1 MGLQKIGKKIKK
13 QTAQA
18 VQKAQS
24 AANPSQTPKKTGA
37 TAVAKKTG
45 QAAGQKVQYY
55 SNKNKGGA
63 RRTGT
68 AVKNKVGAK
77 VKANKNTPTPYQR
90 QMMAKANVKTQKL
103 NTFIIPKDIA
113 KDKQR
118 YGLDRKGLLDQ
129 IGGAVF
135 AAQDPSNRFHGLK
148 ERHVTMSPFEQ
159 IQADGIA
166 GIGAWASDL
175 RPKPKEKSDKEKAM
189 EIVENSKRYF
199 RNKKIARQDLSEW
212 DRRNMNAAQ
221 QRQVQEAK
229 LRYKEAQKAGKKEDA
244 ARAHEE
250 AENLRGL
257 HGYSGGAAGDQY
269 ISPKMPSDVR
279 SRLNDQGE
287 LAWKQA
293 QMQRQ
298 RAVTEEEIAQADA
311 RIAEVL
317 NARGYQDPSAVRRT
331 NKLTEEERKD
341 LNLAQEQLKRAVTE
355 DEIAAADA
363 KIAEILRRQ
372 RYRMNAGDM
381 DANGRM
387 VRPGADPEQ
396 MRRGYDVLDA
406 IAYGTGG
413 ALASIPETF
422 YDWDTENLDKAY
434 SDMED
439 RLAEINNRIQTL
451 QNMPYSET
459 RQKEIDRWIAAQGL
473 LLERYLEAQ
482 DDLTK
487 REEKKPDITLGQRWL
502 QQAAEAQEIAEAGL
516 STPLRYFT
524 RGVITTG
531 QMVPGLIATAFS
543 GGAAAPGLAIMG
555 AQAAGQK
562 MGDLK
567 TRGIPAQ
574 ERLIRGFG
582 AGASA
587 TATEIIPFSRFLKL
601 AKGGYG
607 SAFIRNAVA
616 NVGIE
621 MTEEEADL
629 VAGFLMDKA
638 AKDPKASLTLQDV
651 LDTAIITGI
660 SSGSMNL
667 PAAIVG
673 STVNIRAGRPE
684 TSLQLQT
691 PDIQARTQEQ
701 AEAITQVQDIV
712 SDERTQEARSLLEDT
727 KAYNEMKQ
735 TGLYSQDE
743 LGMMRD
749 ALNERYARLA
759 GVEEV
764 PQTVTE
770 PAPRTLEEAA
780 KQRTMDVQPEMPP
793 VQWERSKFPPSSL
806 VGSLI
811 DAARENNARNRAVE
825 QLRADQA
832 AFRAQQAQREAQ
844 AAQTQA
850 QPVQTQTA
858 ERQAQPVGQA
868 RSMVQQSPQVQRDIL
883 ARNVSAFGENG
894 RKAIME
900 AYQGGDAGAY
910 RQAFAQVY
918 DQAVSGKTQE
928 QITRPSALT
937 EPQFYAAVQS
947 GMNDRAEARPAARVA
962 GRNKNAGVDWRDQYV
977 RQMDR
982 RTVKMV
988 DGVARALG
996 VRVIFAD
1003 EGSILTGTGA
1013 QANAEIVGN
1022 VVRIEKN
1029 NPNPVRKLIGHE
1041 LTHRMQDLSP
1051 ETYQTFRDY
1060 VMSIPGAQNALEQ
1073 TLALYES
1080 GTGGFT
1086 REAAMDELA
1095 ADFAG
1100 ELWDS
1105 SEKLQDFIRKNY
1117 TNRTLLER
1125 VRDAFRALAAKLTG
1139 REKVQADEAVRLL
1152 EDALGAASEAVKT
1165 MELGTSRTEKGNK
1178 RFSLKAPLEET
1189 ETLVALHNLNE
1200 DKMSKALD
1208 LGGFPMPSI
1217 AVTRKDIPHTNFGDI
1232 SLVMS
1237 RDTVD
1242 PQKNRK
1248 NTVYSADAWTP
1259 TFPQIEYEANSKVES
1274 RVYRKL
1280 TELLEGVDNHVSGS
1294 AWQYASNLG
1303 DMLNRYGGQQGLIDA
1318 MADNMGMKAA
1328 YVRSKGVEIP
1338 GPETRETISRKSESE
1353 IALYDTLIQG
1363 LGEEAVRNIRKPS
1376 SFYGTGSEWRK
1387 QWQAE
1392 NGDKLKSALKEYS
1405 RRNAPDLTEE
1415 EVNAGIDNMK
1425 LLTMHQLVRD
1435 ASDYL
1440 RDGPEKRSTTT
1451 DYSEMDRVVEKEA
1464 DPEGFRAWLEDLFD
1478 GAVKDSGVYNNKDR
1492 FTPAGNRRTF
1502 KQTHVPATLENIAKV
1517 MAGQNGG
1524 NTKSVTGFHGI
1535 KTLRAGTAKRF
1546 KSIKEM
1552 HDLEGRLQ
1560 HLTEEEAHQVS
1571 DALADRM
1578 TDIMNRIV
1586 GEDTGDFFERMTRLD
1601 SIGETLMEVAE
1612 SENYTNDNIIKTFGK
1627 YQYKVSDG
1635 LAQEIKELLFDTSQ
1649 MPVNIFE
1656 AKPERAVRFDEVL
1669 AAVVPSDMD
1678 TGLRS
1683 RMEEAGMRLIDYERD
1698 NEQSRMDAVNSVE
1711 GARFSISAQDG
1722 FSVSGTTAS
1731 YTEEDE
1737 LRRVW
1742 ANVGNGSYVAGGD
1755 AYTLGGI
1762 FNNLMVKVPAS
1773 SSDTLTVYE
1782 TPNTSGF
1789 VDGKYIVG
1797 DYTNAILENGNFVT
1811 YDKENKR
1818 ISVANAV
1825 RNEIAILG
1833 GEKEPGVFYRVT
1845 NNKKEI
1851 SLVKSGQMRNSFN
1864 HVNEEEELG
1873 VSVWDRIIYFNKKY
1887 AYKVT
1892 GEIVGVGS
1900 DGEPVLD
1907 PKTIKAVSPIKS
1919 IEDVKKQHLVAQEK
1933 GKQMFKEKY
1942 HWTDEQIE
1950 QALRGGYKRAY
1961 LEDVFD
1967 ANEIRHSLAG
1977 GMDNARLLRENQKLR
1992 DRVEYWKGQTKKSDR
2007 AKVEPKEVKTLA
2019 RRLATDFSSA
2029 MDRTEIAGELQA
2041 IYDGLGKDW
2050 TYDQA
2055 YEAAHALAM
2064 NMVEQASES
2073 DGFLYNEYEP
2083 MRVFFRETPLVI
2095 SPEIKRGITDYND
2108 WRKAQMGRLRLQ
2120 SGEQSNIDQVYQEVS
2135 QLWPEWFDEE
2145 REATSLD
2152 QLERIVEV
2160 MDGIYTQ
2167 EENNPFQDDL
2177 EGPAGYLAAE
2187 IMDSFWDLPN
2197 VKKTWADRAEA
2208 RLGREVTRRLDLQ
2221 EKYQEKLRQVREDR
2235 DRKLKEQS
2243 AAYLGRTKARSQRQK
2258 ERERRA
2264 QIMRHARDLSKKL
2277 LKPSDKQHI
2286 PQQLREA
2293 VAAVLDS
2300 VNLASKNFKE
2310 TNRTKAFQELR
2321 LAYQDILQQGE
2332 SLVIDPDLMDNISE
2346 VEAMRD
2352 TPIAEMDLSQLETI
2366 WRTIRAVEASITTA
2380 NKAFGQQ
2387 RFATIFEAADG
2398 LQQAM
2403 GNRKDRGDYRG
2414 AVGAF
2419 DKLLNSGMLTPESY
2433 FHRMGQT
2440 GQDIFRMLRNA
2451 QDRHIGIMQ
2460 EAQEYTEKIVGKT
2473 KVRKWEKE
2481 VHTFDFDGENVQL
2494 TTAQIMSLYELM
2506 KRQQAVDHIVVGG
2519 IKPEGV
2525 DRGVKKKAP
2534 SEPYR
2539 LTIDQIS
2546 EIVDSLT
2553 EEQMAMADAL
2563 QKYMG
2568 GRLAQLGNEA
2578 SMAVYGYEKFN
2589 EKNYFPIKV
2598 DKNQTITD
2606 QTKEAQAATIA
2617 GRGFTKSTTPKA
2629 NNALIVRNIFD
2640 VYADHVT
2647 DMATYSSWLEAMENL
2662 QRIYNFTFRDA
2673 EGNRTGTVKANL
2685 ERAFGKNGLS
2695 YWEKLTEDLNNG
2707 VHGTND
2713 NPFNSLIG
2721 NYKASAIGANIRV
2734 FIQQPTAILRA
2745 LDDIN
2750 PADFLAGLGRARPT
2764 TWSKVKKYAPIAV
2777 WKDWGYFD
2785 ADTGRQMK
2793 SILFGDDS
2801 ALAKVNNG
2809 LMAPAGAMDSLG
2821 WSHIWNALEA
2831 ETRRTRKDLKP
2842 RTDEFYQAVA
2852 ARFNAVIDH
2861 SQVVDGILQRSQV
2874 MRSPDALTKMA
2885 TSFMAEPTKVYNMFT
2900 TAVYDL
2906 HHSQDPKARTQAM
2919 KVMGRT
2925 TFALIASFFANA
2937 AAQSLV
2943 DALRDDD
2950 KDEDYWEKFFQAF
2963 YGLEGDEETT
2973 GAKIKNGILEG
2984 NLGAAFNP
2992 ATYIPWMK
3000 DVVSL
3005 AQGFKVSRMDMDS
3018 ISKFVQ
3024 EIGSTWKA
3032 FHGDGKITLQNA
3044 LTRLTAE
3051 GARLLGIPASN
3062 IKRDVLAIYSTAMNS
3077 QNNYLGQFALQK
3089 WLYRLD
3095 NSNNWTDFVKIAYA
3109 AQQAG
3114 DTTAYEKIRAEL
3126 VDAMGQEKYDEKM
3139 KNLSKKAMEAG
3150 GEQEEAFAGIYG
3162 TYETQ
3167 MAGNPL
3173 YNEMPA
3179 EQRAKVEASLKQY
3192 AGDQVMQDASNGEIT
3207 SADTEMAAIKEA
3219 EDAGI
3224 DPVTYKCFRVYYNGL
3239 ASDKDANGEDIPGQ
3253 TKQDKTIRAIE
3264 ELELGKEK
3272 SSYLYHTCYSSD
3284 KNNPWA

>member
-24 AANPSQTPKKTGA
+24 TAKTNQTPKRTGA

-77 VKANKNTPTPYQR
+77 VKANKNTPSPYQR
-90 QMMAKANVKTQKL
+90 QKTAQANVKMRQLNIPTMTKDYFKNPQK
-103 NTFIIPKDIA
+103 NP
-113 KDKQR
+113 
-118 YGLDRKGLLDQ
+118 LDRKDLLSQ
-129 IGGAVF
+129 IGGALQ
-135 AAQDPSNRFHGLK
+135 AAQNPADRFHGLK
-148 ERHVTMSPFEQ
+148 ERSVTRSPMEQ
-159 IQADGIA
+159 LRADAMA
-166 GIGAWASDL
+166 GRGAWASDL
-175 RPKPKEKSDKEKAM
+175 RVETKKSDKEKAK

-244 ARAHEE
+244 ARAHRE

-257 HGYSGGAAGDQY
+257 HGYSGGAAGDQFIRPELSQGEY
-269 ISPKMPSDVR
+269 NA
-279 SRLNDQGE
+279 LNSQGE
-287 LAWKQA
+287 LAMRQA
-293 QMQRQ
+293 RMARQ
-298 RAVTEEEIAQADA
+298 
-311 RIAEVL
+311 
-317 NARGYQDPSAVRRT
+317 
-331 NKLTEEERKD
+331 
-341 LNLAQEQLKRAVTE
+341 RAVTE
-355 DEIAAADA
+355 DEIARADQRIEA
-363 KIAEILRRQ
+363 ILRAPGYREGPATDADTSRGWSFGPEGRRMWAGTRDQNRQ
-372 RYRMNAGDM
+372 DAAPDIAALKSLGYGWAGQAASFAETTV
-381 DANGRM
+381 DANQDMRSRNNMEQWFRDADDYISAKNDLEYYDNFVKQFGRKPDDM
-387 VRPGADPEQ
+387 PNRNVLVMRLNNAIQARAQIRRMQTDP
-396 MRRGYDVLDA
+396 RSIYYDPA
-406 IAYGTGG
+406 IAAVQGTVDTD
-413 ALASIPETF
+413 AYKIPGR
-422 YDWDTENLDKAY
+422 D
-434 SDMED
+434 
-439 RLAEINNRIQTL
+439 
-451 QNMPYSET
+451 
-459 RQKEIDRWIAAQGL
+459 
-473 LLERYLEAQ
+473 
-482 DDLTK
+482 
-487 REEKKPDITLGQRWL
+487 
-502 QQAAEAQEIAEAGL
+502 
-516 STPLRYFT
+516 
-524 RGVITTG
+524 
-531 QMVPGLIATAFS
+531 
-543 GGAAAPGLAIMG
+543 
-555 AQAAGQK
+555 
-562 MGDLK
+562 DLK
-567 TRGIPAQ
+567 TPMETLYQAGERPDWDNPEPTTGDRLLQRRDELQAEALAGKNGLEQKLTELALSLGDSAPKMALSVIPGVGPGLTAASFGVGAAGEKSYELKQRGVPAEERYWRGLLSGGIEAGTNVFPVGHFAETVLGKTGNTALKNMGVQSLEEALQ
-574 ERLIRGFG
+574 EGASYALNVGADKLARDPEARFSLAELAENMLMGAASGAAFG
-582 AGASA
+582 AVGSFIGEGRNRAA
-587 TATEIIPFSRFLKL
+587 MPQVDAIQAKTTE
-601 AKGGYG
+601 
-607 SAFIRNAVA
+607 
-616 NVGIE
+616 
-621 MTEEEADL
+621 
-629 VAGFLMDKA
+629 
-638 AKDPKASLTLQDV
+638 Q
-651 LDTAIITGI
+651 
-660 SSGSMNL
+660 
-667 PAAIVG
+667 AAIV
-673 STVNIRAGRPE
+673 
-684 TSLQLQT
+684 
-691 PDIQARTQEQ
+691 
-701 AEAITQVQDIV
+701 TQVQDIV

-780 KQRTMDVQPEMPP
+780 QQRTMDVQPELPP

-811 DAARENNARNRAVE
+811 DAARENNARNKAAE

-832 AFRAQQAQREAQ
+832 AFRAQQAQRETTPAQ
-844 AAQTQA
+844 PQA

-868 RSMVQQSPQVQRDIL
+868 RSMAQQNPQIQRDIL

-900 AYQGGDAGAY
+900 AYQGGDAGTY

-928 QITRPSALT
+928 QIARPSALT

-947 GMNDRAEARPAARVA
+947 GMNDRAAARPVGRVA

-977 RQMDR
+977 RQMDKK
-982 RTVKMV
+982 TAKMV

-1080 GTGGFT
+1080 GAGGFT

-1152 EDALGAASEAVKT
+1152 EDALGAASEAVETMGTADNAAAITGSDRATTAAEAVRNVGVEIDEKT
-1165 MELGTSRTEKGNK
+1165 ESASPM
-1178 RFSLKAPLEET
+1178 RFSLKSW
-1189 ETLVALHNLNE
+1189 NE
-1200 DKMSKALD
+1200 SDYVEDRDAAAKALAKQLKVSQKKAKEFID
-1208 LGGFPMPSI
+1208 SVNSVARMIANDRMRLDYISSPGRSAFVSNAEYGGSIDFSTICKKRRLYTGTIEAIQRAMPNKALTAEEMLKIRQMMKDKGYEVACGLCYVEGSRVKI
-1217 AVTRKDIPHTNFGDI
+1217 GRYTQQFLDELKQSGAEYVPTLAEMNTTEGQEAIRAEHPEVYAQYEKFMNKLAQRKPKLFQMATEYKGEILDKFQGKEDTVKEKNDNGGLRLQSFSDFEIIHLIDSMQVI
-1232 SLVMS
+1232 LDMS
-1237 RDTVD
+1237 RVGLAGQAYTKVPDFAWALGDTGL
-1242 PQKNRK
+1242 KINLSLIAK
-1248 NTVYSADAWTP
+1248 
-1259 TFPQIEYEANSKVES
+1259 
-1274 RVYRKL
+1274 
-1280 TELLEGVDNHVSGS
+1280 GVDENG
-1294 AWQYASNLG
+1294 NLILDEVEG
-1303 DMLNRYGGQQGLIDA
+1303 MPEADA
-1318 MADNMGMKAA
+1318 MALRERYSDNVGTIIVTFDDAQLKAA
-1328 YVRSKGVEIP
+1328 MADDRIDFIIPFHRSQWNKRQYPMMGLPASTKDYTSKQNESYIKPVYGKKRDGSPKRLRAENFMPNTYWDFRKSGKQNAEKYLKMCAEANKKPKFFNLLVNNGDGSYSLQPDGSTDGYWKLLIDFKMYNNEGKGVP
-1338 GPETRETISRKSESE
+1338 QK
-1353 IALYDTLIQG
+1353 
-1363 LGEEAVRNIRKPS
+1363 
-1376 SFYGTGSEWRK
+1376 
-1387 QWQAE
+1387 
-1392 NGDKLKSALKEYS
+1392 
-1405 RRNAPDLTEE
+1405 
-1415 EVNAGIDNMK
+1415 
-1425 LLTMHQLVRD
+1425 
-1435 ASDYL
+1435 
-1440 RDGPEKRSTTT
+1440 
-1451 DYSEMDRVVEKEA
+1451 
-1464 DPEGFRAWLEDLFD
+1464 
-1478 GAVKDSGVYNNKDR
+1478 AVK
-1492 FTPAGNRRTF
+1492 P
-1502 KQTHVPATLENIAKV
+1502 
-1517 MAGQNGG
+1517 
-1524 NTKSVTGFHGI
+1524 
-1535 KTLRAGTAKRF
+1535 
-1546 KSIKEM
+1546 
-1552 HDLEGRLQ
+1552 
-1560 HLTEEEAHQVS
+1560 
-1571 DALADRM
+1571 
-1578 TDIMNRIV
+1578 
-1586 GEDTGDFFERMTRLD
+1586 DF
-1601 SIGETLMEVAE
+1601 
-1612 SENYTNDNIIKTFGK
+1612 N
-1627 YQYKVSDG
+1627 
-1635 LAQEIKELLFDTSQ
+1635 
-1649 MPVNIFE
+1649 
-1656 AKPERAVRFDEVL
+1656 
-1669 AAVVPSDMD
+1669 
-1678 TGLRS
+1678 
-1683 RMEEAGMRLIDYERD
+1683 MEEAERMLSEYTGGHESFPVAQD
-1698 NEQSRMDAVNSVE
+1698 VVDEFVGGR
-1711 GARFSISAQDG
+1711 RFSISARDG
-1722 FSVSGTTAS
+1722 S
-1731 YTEEDE
+1731 E
-1737 LRRVW
+1737 
-1742 ANVGNGSYVAGGD
+1742 
-1755 AYTLGGI
+1755 
-1762 FNNLMVKVPAS
+1762 
-1773 SSDTLTVYE
+1773 
-1782 TPNTSGF
+1782 
-1789 VDGKYIVG
+1789 
-1797 DYTNAILENGNFVT
+1797 
-1811 YDKENKR
+1811 
-1818 ISVANAV
+1818 
-1825 RNEIAILG
+1825 
-1833 GEKEPGVFYRVT
+1833 
-1845 NNKKEI
+1845 
-1851 SLVKSGQMRNSFN
+1851 
-1864 HVNEEEELG
+1864 
-1873 VSVWDRIIYFNKKY
+1873 
-1887 AYKVT
+1887 
-1892 GEIVGVGS
+1892 GS
-1900 DGEPVLD
+1900 D
-1907 PKTIKAVSPIKS
+1907 
-1919 IEDVKKQHLVAQEK
+1919 
-1933 GKQMFKEKY
+1933 
-1942 HWTDEQIE
+1942 
-1950 QALRGGYKRAY
+1950 LR
-1961 LEDVFD
+1961 F
-1967 ANEIRHSLAG
+1967 SLKDTG

-2007 AKVEPKEVKTLA
+2007 TRVDPKEVKKLA

-2029 MDRTEIAGELQA
+2029 MDRTEIAGELQT
-2041 IYDGLGKDW
+2041 IYDGLGRDW

-2145 REATSLD
+2145 REVTSLD
-2152 QLERIVEV
+2152 QLERIVDA

-2167 EENNPFQDDL
+2167 EETNPFLDDL

-2221 EKYQEKLRQVREDR
+2221 EKYQEKLQQVREDR
-2235 DRKLKEQS
+2235 DKKLKQKS
-2243 AAYLGRTKARSQRQK
+2243 AEYLGRKRASSQRQK

-2310 TNRTKAFQELR
+2310 TNRTRAFQELR

-2380 NKAFGQQ
+2380 NKAFGRQ
-2387 RFATIFEAADG
+2387 RFSTIFEAADG
-2398 LQQAM
+2398 LRQAM
-2403 GNRKDRGDYRG
+2403 QGRKDRGDYRG
-2414 AVGAF
+2414 AIGAF

-2433 FHRMGQT
+2433 FHRMGEM
-2440 GQDIFRMLRNA
+2440 GENIFRMLRNA
-2451 QDRHIGIMQ
+2451 QDKHIGIMQ
-2460 EAQEYTEKIVGKT
+2460 EAQDHTEKIVGKT

-2481 VHTFDFDGENVQL
+2481 THTFDFNGQKVQL

-2506 KRQQAVDHIVVGG
+2506 KRQQAIDHITVGG
-2519 IKPEGV
+2519 IKPEGIEK
-2525 DRGVKKKAP
+2525 GVRSKAP

-2539 LTIDQIS
+2539 LTLDQIS

-2553 EEQMAMADAL
+2553 DEQMEMADAL

-2568 GRLAQLGNEA
+2568 GRLSELGNAA
-2578 SMAVYGYEKFN
+2578 SMAVYGYEKFT
-2589 EKNYFPIKV
+2589 EKHYFPIKV

-2673 EGNRTGTVKANL
+2673 DNNRTGTTKGYL
-2685 ERAFGKNGLS
+2685 ERTFGRNGLS

-2713 NPFNSLIG
+2713 NPFNALIG

-2750 PADFLAGLGRARPT
+2750 PADFLAGFGKARPT
-2764 TWSKVKKYAPIAV
+2764 TWAKVKKYAPIAV

-2801 ALAKVNNG
+2801 ALAKVNNA
-2809 LMAPAGAMDSLG
+2809 LMSPAGMMDSLG

-2906 HHSQDPKARTQAM
+2906 KHSQGPKARTQAM

-3077 QNNYLGQFALQK
+3077 QNNYLGQFELQK
-3089 WLYRLD
+3089 WLYRMD
-3095 NSNNWTDFVKIAYA
+3095 NTNNQTEFVKIAYA

-3114 DTTAYEKIRAEL
+3114 DMNAYEKIKAEL

-3139 KNLSKKAMEAG
+3139 KNLAKKAMETG

-3192 AGDQVMQDASNGEIT
+3192 AGDQVMKDASNGEIT

-3253 TKQDKTIRAIE
+3253 TKQDKTIQAIE

>member
-24 AANPSQTPKKTGA
+24 TAKTNQTPKRTGA
-37 TAVAKKTG
+37 AAAARKAG

-90 QMMAKANVKTQKL
+90 QKTAQANVKMRQLNIPTMTKDYFKNQQK
-103 NTFIIPKDIA
+103 NP
-113 KDKQR
+113 
-118 YGLDRKGLLDQ
+118 LDRRDLLSQ
-129 IGGAVF
+129 IGGALQ
-135 AAQDPSNRFHGLK
+135 AAQNPADRFHGLK
-148 ERHVTMSPFEQ
+148 ERSVTRSPMEQ
-159 IQADGIA
+159 LRADAMA
-166 GIGAWASDL
+166 GRGAWASDL
-175 RPKPKEKSDKEKAM
+175 RVETKKSDKEKAK
-189 EIVENSKRYF
+189 EIVENSKKAM
-199 RNKKIARQDLSEW
+199 RNRKVARQDLSEW

-244 ARAHEE
+244 ARAHRE

-257 HGYSGGAAGDQY
+257 HGYSGGAAGDQFIRPELSQGEY
-269 ISPKMPSDVR
+269 NA
-279 SRLNDQGE
+279 LNSQGE
-287 LAWKQA
+287 LALRQA
-293 QMQRQ
+293 RMARQ
-298 RAVTEEEIAQADA
+298 
-311 RIAEVL
+311 
-317 NARGYQDPSAVRRT
+317 
-331 NKLTEEERKD
+331 
-341 LNLAQEQLKRAVTE
+341 RAVTE
-355 DEIAAADA
+355 DEIARADQRIEA
-363 KIAEILRRQ
+363 ILRAPGYREGPVTDADTSRGWSFGPEGRRMWAGTREQNRQ
-372 RYRMNAGDM
+372 DAAPDIAALKSLGYGWAGQAASFAETTV
-381 DANGRM
+381 DANQDMRSRNNMEQWFRDADDYISAKNDLEYYDNFVKQFGRKPDDM
-387 VRPGADPEQ
+387 PNRNVLVMRLNNAIQARAQIRRMQTDPKSIYYDPAIAAIQGTVDTDAYKIPGRDNLKTPMETLYQAGERPDWDNPEPTTGDRLLQRRDELQAEALAGKNGLEQKLTELALSLGDSAPKMALSVIPGVGPGLTAASFGVGAAGEKSYELKQRGVPAEERYWRGLLSGGIEAGTNVFPVGHFAETVLGKTGNTALKNMGVQSLEEALQEGASYALNVGADKLARDPEAKFSLAELAENMLMGAASGAAFGAVGSFIGEGRNRAAMPQ
-396 MRRGYDVLDA
+396 VDA
-406 IAYGTGG
+406 IQAKT
-413 ALASIPETF
+413 
-422 YDWDTENLDKAY
+422 TE
-434 SDMED
+434 
-439 RLAEINNRIQTL
+439 Q
-451 QNMPYSET
+451 
-459 RQKEIDRWIAAQGL
+459 
-473 LLERYLEAQ
+473 
-482 DDLTK
+482 
-487 REEKKPDITLGQRWL
+487 
-502 QQAAEAQEIAEAGL
+502 
-516 STPLRYFT
+516 
-524 RGVITTG
+524 
-531 QMVPGLIATAFS
+531 
-543 GGAAAPGLAIMG
+543 
-555 AQAAGQK
+555 
-562 MGDLK
+562 
-567 TRGIPAQ
+567 
-574 ERLIRGFG
+574 
-582 AGASA
+582 
-587 TATEIIPFSRFLKL
+587 
-601 AKGGYG
+601 
-607 SAFIRNAVA
+607 
-616 NVGIE
+616 
-621 MTEEEADL
+621 
-629 VAGFLMDKA
+629 
-638 AKDPKASLTLQDV
+638 
-651 LDTAIITGI
+651 
-660 SSGSMNL
+660 
-667 PAAIVG
+667 AAIV
-673 STVNIRAGRPE
+673 
-684 TSLQLQT
+684 
-691 PDIQARTQEQ
+691 
-701 AEAITQVQDIV
+701 TQVQDIV

-780 KQRTMDVQPEMPP
+780 QQRTMDVQPELPP
-793 VQWERSKFPPSSL
+793 VQWERSHFPPSSL

-811 DAARENNARNRAVE
+811 DAARENNARNKAAE

-832 AFRAQQAQREAQ
+832 AFRAQQAQQEAQ

-850 QPVQTQTA
+850 QPAQTQTA

-868 RSMVQQSPQVQRDIL
+868 RSMAQQSPQIQRDIL

-900 AYQGGDAGAY
+900 AYQGGDAGTY

-918 DQAVSGKTQE
+918 DQALSGKTQE
-928 QITRPSALT
+928 QIARPRALT

-947 GMNDRAEARPAARVA
+947 GMNDRAAARPAGRVA

-982 RTVKMV
+982 RTAKMV

-996 VRVIFAD
+996 VRVIFAY

-1022 VVRIEKN
+1022 VVRIEQN

-1152 EDALGAASEAVKT
+1152 EDALGAASKAVETMGTADNAAAITGSDRVTTAAEAVRNVGV
-1165 MELGTSRTEKGNK
+1165 EIDEETESANPM
-1178 RFSLKAPLEET
+1178 RFSLKSW
-1189 ETLVALHNLNE
+1189 NE
-1200 DKMSKALD
+1200 SDYVEDRDAAAKALAKQLKVSQKKAKEFID
-1208 LGGFPMPSI
+1208 SVNSVARMIANDRMRLDYISSPGRSAFVSNAEYGGSIDFSTICKKRRLYTGTIEAIQRAMPNKALTAEEMLKIRQMMKDKGYEVACGLCYVEGSRVKI
-1217 AVTRKDIPHTNFGDI
+1217 GRYTQQFLDELKQSGAEYVPTLAEMNTTEGQEAIRAEHPEVYTQYEKFMNKLAQRKPKLFQMATEYKGEILDKFQGKEDTVKEKNDNGGLRLQSFSDFEIIHLIDSMQVI
-1232 SLVMS
+1232 LDMS
-1237 RDTVD
+1237 RVGLAGQAYTKVPDFAWALGDTGL
-1242 PQKNRK
+1242 KINLSLIAK
-1248 NTVYSADAWTP
+1248 
-1259 TFPQIEYEANSKVES
+1259 
-1274 RVYRKL
+1274 
-1280 TELLEGVDNHVSGS
+1280 GVDENG
-1294 AWQYASNLG
+1294 NLILDEVEG
-1303 DMLNRYGGQQGLIDA
+1303 MPEKDA
-1318 MADNMGMKAA
+1318 MALRDRYSDNVGTIIVTFDDAQLKAA
-1328 YVRSKGVEIP
+1328 MADDRIDFIIPFHRSQWNKRQYPMMGLPASTKDYTSKQNESYIKPVYGKKKDGSPKRLRAENFMPNTYWDFRKSGKQNAENYLKMCAEANKRPKFFNLLVNNGDGSYSLQPDGSTDGYWKLLIDFKMYNNEGKGVP
-1338 GPETRETISRKSESE
+1338 QK
-1353 IALYDTLIQG
+1353 
-1363 LGEEAVRNIRKPS
+1363 
-1376 SFYGTGSEWRK
+1376 
-1387 QWQAE
+1387 
-1392 NGDKLKSALKEYS
+1392 
-1405 RRNAPDLTEE
+1405 
-1415 EVNAGIDNMK
+1415 
-1425 LLTMHQLVRD
+1425 
-1435 ASDYL
+1435 
-1440 RDGPEKRSTTT
+1440 
-1451 DYSEMDRVVEKEA
+1451 
-1464 DPEGFRAWLEDLFD
+1464 
-1478 GAVKDSGVYNNKDR
+1478 AVK
-1492 FTPAGNRRTF
+1492 P
-1502 KQTHVPATLENIAKV
+1502 
-1517 MAGQNGG
+1517 
-1524 NTKSVTGFHGI
+1524 
-1535 KTLRAGTAKRF
+1535 
-1546 KSIKEM
+1546 
-1552 HDLEGRLQ
+1552 
-1560 HLTEEEAHQVS
+1560 
-1571 DALADRM
+1571 
-1578 TDIMNRIV
+1578 
-1586 GEDTGDFFERMTRLD
+1586 DF
-1601 SIGETLMEVAE
+1601 
-1612 SENYTNDNIIKTFGK
+1612 N
-1627 YQYKVSDG
+1627 
-1635 LAQEIKELLFDTSQ
+1635 
-1649 MPVNIFE
+1649 
-1656 AKPERAVRFDEVL
+1656 
-1669 AAVVPSDMD
+1669 
-1678 TGLRS
+1678 
-1683 RMEEAGMRLIDYERD
+1683 MEEAERMLSEYTGGHESFPVAQD
-1698 NEQSRMDAVNSVE
+1698 VVDEFVDGR
-1711 GARFSISAQDG
+1711 RFSISAQDG
-1722 FSVSGTTAS
+1722 FSRFSLKGT
-1731 YTEEDE
+1731 
-1737 LRRVW
+1737 
-1742 ANVGNGSYVAGGD
+1742 
-1755 AYTLGGI
+1755 
-1762 FNNLMVKVPAS
+1762 
-1773 SSDTLTVYE
+1773 
-1782 TPNTSGF
+1782 
-1789 VDGKYIVG
+1789 
-1797 DYTNAILENGNFVT
+1797 
-1811 YDKENKR
+1811 
-1818 ISVANAV
+1818 
-1825 RNEIAILG
+1825 
-1833 GEKEPGVFYRVT
+1833 
-1845 NNKKEI
+1845 
-1851 SLVKSGQMRNSFN
+1851 
-1864 HVNEEEELG
+1864 
-1873 VSVWDRIIYFNKKY
+1873 
-1887 AYKVT
+1887 
-1892 GEIVGVGS
+1892 
-1900 DGEPVLD
+1900 
-1907 PKTIKAVSPIKS
+1907 
-1919 IEDVKKQHLVAQEK
+1919 
-1933 GKQMFKEKY
+1933 
-1942 HWTDEQIE
+1942 
-1950 QALRGGYKRAY
+1950 
-1961 LEDVFD
+1961 
-1967 ANEIRHSLAG
+1967 G
-1977 GMDNARLLRENQKLR
+1977 GMDSARLLRENQKLR
-1992 DRVEYWKGQTKKSDR
+1992 DRVEYWKGQTKKSER
-2007 AKVEPKEVKTLA
+2007 AKVEPKEVKKLA

-2029 MDRTEIAGELQA
+2029 MDRAEIADQLQT
-2041 IYDGLGKDW
+2041 IYDGLGRDW

-2055 YEAAHALAM
+2055 YEAAHTLAM

-2083 MRVFFRETPLVI
+2083 LRVFFRETPLVI

-2120 SGEQSNIDQVYQEVS
+2120 SGELSNIDQVYQEIS

-2145 REATSLD
+2145 REVTSLD

-2167 EENNPFQDDL
+2167 EETNPFQDDL
-2177 EGPAGYLAAE
+2177 EGPAGYLTAE
-2187 IMDSFWDLPN
+2187 IMDNFWDLPN

-2243 AAYLGRTKARSQRQK
+2243 VAYLGKTKARSQRQK

-2352 TPIAEMDLSQLETI
+2352 TPIAEMSLSQLETI

-2380 NKAFGQQ
+2380 NKAFGRQ

-2398 LQQAM
+2398 LRQ
-2403 GNRKDRGDYRG
+2403 GLGSRKDRGEYRG
-2414 AVGAF
+2414 PVGAF

-2451 QDRHIGIMQ
+2451 QDKHIGIMQ
-2460 EAQEYTEKIVGKT
+2460 EAQDHTEKIVGKT

-2481 VHTFDFDGENVQL
+2481 VHTFDFNGEKVQM
-2494 TTAQIMSLYELM
+2494 TTAQIMSLYELL

-2534 SEPYR
+2534 AEPYR

-2553 EEQMAMADAL
+2553 EEQMEMADAL

-2598 DKNQTITD
+2598 DKNQTVTD

-2801 ALAKVNNG
+2801 ALAKINNG

-2906 HHSQDPKARTQAM
+2906 KHSQDPGARTQAM

-3062 IKRDVLAIYSTAMNS
+3062 IKRDVLAIYSTVMNS
-3077 QNNYLGQFALQK
+3077 QKNYLGQFELQK
-3089 WLYRLD
+3089 WLYRMD
-3095 NSNNWTDFVKIAYA
+3095 NANNQTEFVKIAYA

-3114 DTTAYEKIRAEL
+3114 DMNAYEKIKAEL
-3126 VDAMGQEKYDEKM
+3126 VDAMGQEKFDTKM
-3139 KNLSKKAMEAG
+3139 KNLAKKAMETG
-3150 GEQEEAFAGIYG
+3150 GEQEEAFAGIYE

-3253 TKQDKTIRAIE
+3253 TKQDKTIRAIQD
-3264 ELELGKEK
+3264 LELSNEQ

-3284 KNNPWA
+3284 ANNPWA

>member
-1 MGLQKIGKKIKK
+1 MGLQEIGKKIKK
-13 QTAQA
+13 QTTQA
-18 VQKAQS
+18 MQKAQS
-24 AANPSQTPKKTGA
+24 AAKPSQTPKRTGA

-90 QMMAKANVKTQKL
+90 QKTAQANVKMRQLNIPTMTKDYLKNPQK
-103 NTFIIPKDIA
+103 NP
-113 KDKQR
+113 
-118 YGLDRKGLLDQ
+118 LDRRDLLSQ
-129 IGGAVF
+129 IGGALQ
-135 AAQDPSNRFHGLK
+135 ATQNPADRFHGLK
-148 ERHVTMSPFEQ
+148 ERSVTRSPMEQ
-159 IQADGIA
+159 LRADAIA
-166 GIGAWASDL
+166 GRGAWASDL
-175 RPKPKEKSDKEKAM
+175 RVETKKSDKEKAK
-189 EIVENSKRYF
+189 EIVENSKKAM
-199 RNKKIARQDLSEW
+199 RNRKVARQDLSEW

-244 ARAHEE
+244 ARAHRE

-257 HGYSGGAAGDQY
+257 HGYSGGAAGDQF
-269 ISPKMPSDVR
+269 VR
-279 SRLNDQGE
+279 PELSQGEYNALNSQGE
-287 LAWKQA
+287 LAMRQA
-293 QMQRQ
+293 RMARQ
-298 RAVTEEEIAQADA
+298 
-311 RIAEVL
+311 
-317 NARGYQDPSAVRRT
+317 
-331 NKLTEEERKD
+331 
-341 LNLAQEQLKRAVTE
+341 RAVTE
-355 DEIAAADA
+355 DEIARADQRIEAILRAPGYREGPVTDADTSRGWSFGPEGRRMWAGTREQNRQDAQQSKAALQATGEGIVGGLAYAGQIANRANRDRYEAANMDQWIADA
-363 KIAEILRRQ
+363 DDYISAQSDLEYYDNFVRQFGRAPDDMPNRNVLVMRLNRAIQARAQLERVQGDVDSLYFDPTMAE
-372 RYRMNAGDM
+372 
-381 DANGRM
+381 
-387 VRPGADPEQ
+387 
-396 MRRGYDVLDA
+396 VLGLPTTRD
-406 IAYGTGG
+406 
-413 ALASIPETF
+413 ETF
-422 YDWDTENLDKAY
+422 
-434 SDMED
+434 
-439 RLAEINNRIQTL
+439 
-451 QNMPYSET
+451 
-459 RQKEIDRWIAAQGL
+459 G
-473 LLERYLEAQ
+473 ERML
-482 DDLTK
+482 
-487 REEKKPDITLGQRWL
+487 R
-502 QQAAEAQEIAEAGL
+502 QAAEHQAEATEGMTGAERFL
-516 STPLRYFT
+516 TDAMIS
-524 RGVITTG
+524 TG
-531 QMVPGLIATAFS
+531 QSLPGMALGTI
-543 GGAAAPGLAIMG
+543 PGIGPALGLGVLG
-555 AQAAGQK
+555 AQAAGSRAYELTQQ
-562 MGDLK
+562 GL
-567 TRGIPAQ
+567 TAGEALRGG
-574 ERLIRGFG
+574 LISG
-582 AGASA
+582 
-587 TATEIIPFSRFLKL
+587 
-601 AKGGYG
+601 
-607 SAFIRNAVA
+607 
-616 NVGIE
+616 GIE
-621 MTEEEADL
+621 ILTEKLPLEHFAKIVSGKSGRSAIKNILRQAGLEGTEEAVSYVGNYVAD
-629 VAGFLMDKA
+629 VAQNNPDAQFSWAELLENAGMGAVSGGIFGVGGSLIGEGRGRA
-638 AKDPKASLTLQDV
+638 AMPQ
-651 LDTAIITGI
+651 IG
-660 SSGSMNL
+660 
-667 PAAIVG
+667 
-673 STVNIRAGRPE
+673 
-684 TSLQLQT
+684 
-691 PDIQARTQEQ
+691 DIQARTQEQ
-701 AEAITQVQDIV
+701 AEAITKVQDLV

-780 KQRTMDVQPEMPP
+780 QQRTMNVQPELPP

-811 DAARENNARNRAVE
+811 DAARENNARNRAAE

-844 AAQTQA
+844 AAQPKA

-868 RSMVQQSPQVQRDIL
+868 RSMAQQSPQVQRDIL

-900 AYQGGDAGAY
+900 AYQGGDAGSY

-928 QITRPSALT
+928 QIARPSALT

-947 GMNDRAEARPAARVA
+947 GMNDRVAQPAARVA

-982 RTVKMV
+982 KTAKMV

-1029 NPNPVRKLIGHE
+1029 NPNPVKKLIGHE

-1080 GTGGFT
+1080 GAGGFT

-1165 MELGTSRTEKGNK
+1165 MGVTENGVEPMARVGGPLTAESMERDLGTQAGETERRFSIPVEEINPVEIRPLNDITDRGKHDYIAKDFAENGWNGRPIVVIDMGNEYAAVTGSHRIFAAQKAGIDTQAVVIDANDDVLRLLNVNGDEDRAAVAKELADDGLLPRDIADLIIREDDLNYENWGVDYQEQK
-1178 RFSLKAPLEET
+1178 RFS
-1189 ETLVALHNLNE
+1189 
-1200 DKMSKALD
+1200 M
-1208 LGGFPMPSI
+1208 
-1217 AVTRKDIPHTNFGDI
+1217 
-1232 SLVMS
+1232 
-1237 RDTVD
+1237 
-1242 PQKNRK
+1242 
-1248 NTVYSADAWTP
+1248 
-1259 TFPQIEYEANSKVES
+1259 
-1274 RVYRKL
+1274 
-1280 TELLEGVDNHVSGS
+1280 
-1294 AWQYASNLG
+1294 
-1303 DMLNRYGGQQGLIDA
+1303 
-1318 MADNMGMKAA
+1318 
-1328 YVRSKGVEIP
+1328 
-1338 GPETRETISRKSESE
+1338 
-1353 IALYDTLIQG
+1353 
-1363 LGEEAVRNIRKPS
+1363 
-1376 SFYGTGSEWRK
+1376 GTG
-1387 QWQAE
+1387 
-1392 NGDKLKSALKEYS
+1392 G
-1405 RRNAPDLTEE
+1405 
-1415 EVNAGIDNMK
+1415 
-1425 LLTMHQLVRD
+1425 
-1435 ASDYL
+1435 
-1440 RDGPEKRSTTT
+1440 
-1451 DYSEMDRVVEKEA
+1451 
-1464 DPEGFRAWLEDLFD
+1464 
-1478 GAVKDSGVYNNKDR
+1478 
-1492 FTPAGNRRTF
+1492 
-1502 KQTHVPATLENIAKV
+1502 
-1517 MAGQNGG
+1517 
-1524 NTKSVTGFHGI
+1524 
-1535 KTLRAGTAKRF
+1535 
-1546 KSIKEM
+1546 
-1552 HDLEGRLQ
+1552 
-1560 HLTEEEAHQVS
+1560 
-1571 DALADRM
+1571 
-1578 TDIMNRIV
+1578 
-1586 GEDTGDFFERMTRLD
+1586 
-1601 SIGETLMEVAE
+1601 
-1612 SENYTNDNIIKTFGK
+1612 
-1627 YQYKVSDG
+1627 
-1635 LAQEIKELLFDTSQ
+1635 
-1649 MPVNIFE
+1649 
-1656 AKPERAVRFDEVL
+1656 
-1669 AAVVPSDMD
+1669 
-1678 TGLRS
+1678 
-1683 RMEEAGMRLIDYERD
+1683 
-1698 NEQSRMDAVNSVE
+1698 
-1711 GARFSISAQDG
+1711 
-1722 FSVSGTTAS
+1722 
-1731 YTEEDE
+1731 
-1737 LRRVW
+1737 
-1742 ANVGNGSYVAGGD
+1742 
-1755 AYTLGGI
+1755 
-1762 FNNLMVKVPAS
+1762 
-1773 SSDTLTVYE
+1773 
-1782 TPNTSGF
+1782 
-1789 VDGKYIVG
+1789 
-1797 DYTNAILENGNFVT
+1797 
-1811 YDKENKR
+1811 YD
-1818 ISVANAV
+1818 
-1825 RNEIAILG
+1825 
-1833 GEKEPGVFYRVT
+1833 
-1845 NNKKEI
+1845 
-1851 SLVKSGQMRNSFN
+1851 Q
-1864 HVNEEEELG
+1864 
-1873 VSVWDRIIYFNKKY
+1873 
-1887 AYKVT
+1887 
-1892 GEIVGVGS
+1892 
-1900 DGEPVLD
+1900 
-1907 PKTIKAVSPIKS
+1907 
-1919 IEDVKKQHLVAQEK
+1919 
-1933 GKQMFKEKY
+1933 
-1942 HWTDEQIE
+1942 
-1950 QALRGGYKRAY
+1950 
-1961 LEDVFD
+1961 
-1967 ANEIRHSLAG
+1967 
-1977 GMDNARLLRENQKLR
+1977 ARLLRENQKLR

-2007 AKVEPKEVKTLA
+2007 AKVEPKEVKKLA

-2029 MDRTEIAGELQA
+2029 MDRTEIAGELQT
-2041 IYDGLGKDW
+2041 IYDGLGRDW

-2083 MRVFFRETPLVI
+2083 LRMFFRETPLVI

-2120 SGEQSNIDQVYQEVS
+2120 SGELSNIDQVYQEIS

-2145 REATSLD
+2145 REVTSLD

-2167 EENNPFQDDL
+2167 EETNPFQDDL
-2177 EGPAGYLAAE
+2177 EGPAGYLTAE
-2187 IMDSFWDLPN
+2187 IMDAFWDLPN

-2221 EKYQEKLRQVREDR
+2221 EKYQEKLQQVREDR
-2235 DRKLKEQS
+2235 DKKLKQKS
-2243 AAYLGRTKARSQRQK
+2243 AEYLGRKRAASQRQK

-2310 TNRTKAFQELR
+2310 TNRTRAFQELR

-2352 TPIAEMDLSQLETI
+2352 TPIAEMDLSQLETV

-2398 LQQAM
+2398 LRQAM

-2414 AVGAF
+2414 PVGAF
-2419 DKLLNSGMLTPESY
+2419 DKLLNSGMLTPESF

-2460 EAQEYTEKIVGKT
+2460 EAQDYTERVVGKT

-2481 VHTFDFDGENVQL
+2481 VHTFDFNGEKVQM

-2506 KRQQAVDHIVVGG
+2506 KRQQAIDHITVGG

-2553 EEQMAMADAL
+2553 EEQVEMADAL

-2568 GRLAQLGNEA
+2568 GRLSQLGNEA

-2598 DKNQTITD
+2598 DKNQTVTD

-2750 PADFLAGLGRARPT
+2750 PVDFLAGLGRTRPT
-2764 TWSKVKKYAPIAV
+2764 TWAKVKKYAPIAV

-2801 ALAKVNNG
+2801 TLAKVNNG
-2809 LMAPAGAMDSLG
+2809 LMAPAGAMDSLA

-2906 HHSQDPKARTQAM
+2906 KHSQDPKARTQAM

-2963 YGLEGDEETT
+2963 YGLEGDEETI
-2973 GAKIKNGILEG
+2973 GAKIKNGLLEG

-3077 QNNYLGQFALQK
+3077 QKNYLGQFELQK
-3089 WLYRLD
+3089 WLYRMD
-3095 NSNNWTDFVKIAYA
+3095 NTNNQTEFVKIAYA

-3114 DTTAYEKIRAEL
+3114 DMNAYEKIKAEL
-3126 VDAMGQEKYDEKM
+3126 VDAMGQEKFDTKM
-3139 KNLSKKAMEAG
+3139 KNMAKKAMETG

-3192 AGDQVMQDASNGEIT
+3192 AGDQVMKDASNGEIT

-3253 TKQDKTIRAIE
+3253 TKQDKTIQAIE

>member
-1 MGLQKIGKKIKK
+1 MGLQKIGKKIKN

-24 AANPSQTPKKTGA
+24 AAKPSQTPKGTGA

-90 QMMAKANVKTQKL
+90 QKTAQANVKMRQLNIPTMTKDYFKNPQK
-103 NTFIIPKDIA
+103 NP
-113 KDKQR
+113 
-118 YGLDRKGLLDQ
+118 LDRRDLLSQ
-129 IGGAVF
+129 IGGALQ
-135 AAQDPSNRFHGLK
+135 AAQNPADRFHGLN
-148 ERHVTMSPFEQ
+148 ERSVTRSPMEQ
-159 IQADGIA
+159 LRADAMA
-166 GIGAWASDL
+166 GRGAWASDL
-175 RPKPKEKSDKEKAM
+175 RVETKKSDKDKAK

-221 QRQVQEAK
+221 LRQVQEAK

-244 ARAHEE
+244 ARAHRE

-257 HGYSGGAAGDQY
+257 HGYSGGAAGDKFIRPELSQGEY
-269 ISPKMPSDVR
+269 NA
-279 SRLNDQGE
+279 LNSQGE
-287 LAWKQA
+287 LAMRQA
-293 QMQRQ
+293 RMARQ
-298 RAVTEEEIAQADA
+298 
-311 RIAEVL
+311 
-317 NARGYQDPSAVRRT
+317 
-331 NKLTEEERKD
+331 
-341 LNLAQEQLKRAVTE
+341 RAVTE
-355 DEIAAADA
+355 DEIARADQRIEAILRAPGYREGPATDADTSRGWSFGPEGRRMWAGTREQNRQDAQQSKAALQATGEGIVGGLAYAGQIANRANRDRYEAANMDQWIADA
-363 KIAEILRRQ
+363 DDYISAQSDLEYYDNFVRQFGRAPDDMPNRNVLVMRLNRAIQARAQLERVQGDVDSLYFDPTMAE
-372 RYRMNAGDM
+372 
-381 DANGRM
+381 
-387 VRPGADPEQ
+387 
-396 MRRGYDVLDA
+396 VLGLPTTRD
-406 IAYGTGG
+406 
-413 ALASIPETF
+413 ETF
-422 YDWDTENLDKAY
+422 
-434 SDMED
+434 
-439 RLAEINNRIQTL
+439 
-451 QNMPYSET
+451 
-459 RQKEIDRWIAAQGL
+459 G
-473 LLERYLEAQ
+473 ERML
-482 DDLTK
+482 
-487 REEKKPDITLGQRWL
+487 R
-502 QQAAEAQEIAEAGL
+502 QAAEHQAEATEGMTGAERFL
-516 STPLRYFT
+516 TDAMIS
-524 RGVITTG
+524 TG
-531 QMVPGLIATAFS
+531 QSLPGMALGTI
-543 GGAAAPGLAIMG
+543 PGIGPALGLGVLG
-555 AQAAGQK
+555 AQAAGSRAYELTQQ
-562 MGDLK
+562 GL
-567 TRGIPAQ
+567 TAGEALRGG
-574 ERLIRGFG
+574 LISG
-582 AGASA
+582 
-587 TATEIIPFSRFLKL
+587 
-601 AKGGYG
+601 
-607 SAFIRNAVA
+607 
-616 NVGIE
+616 GIE
-621 MTEEEADL
+621 ILTEKLPLEHFAKIVSGKSGRSAIKNILRQAGLEGTEEAVSYVGNYVAD
-629 VAGFLMDKA
+629 VAQNNPDAQFSWAELLENAGMGAVSGGIFGVGGSLIGEGRGRA
-638 AKDPKASLTLQDV
+638 AMPQ
-651 LDTAIITGI
+651 IG
-660 SSGSMNL
+660 
-667 PAAIVG
+667 
-673 STVNIRAGRPE
+673 
-684 TSLQLQT
+684 
-691 PDIQARTQEQ
+691 DIQARTQEQ

-780 KQRTMDVQPEMPP
+780 QQRTMNVQPELPP

-811 DAARENNARNRAVE
+811 DAARENNARNRAAE

-844 AAQTQA
+844 AAQPKA

-900 AYQGGDAGAY
+900 AYQGGDAGTY

-928 QITRPSALT
+928 QITRPRALT

-947 GMNDRAEARPAARVA
+947 GMNDRGAQPAARVA

-982 RTVKMV
+982 RTAKMV

-1029 NPNPVRKLIGHE
+1029 NPNPVKKLIGHE

-1060 VMSIPGAQNALEQ
+1060 VMSIPGAQNALDQ

-1165 MELGTSRTEKGNK
+1165 MELGTSRTEKGGK
-1178 RFSLKAPLEET
+1178 RFSLSSPVEET
-1189 ETLVALHNLNE
+1189 DRFIASHNLNAV
-1200 DKMSKALD
+1200 KGARFS
-1208 LGGFPMPSI
+1208 LGGEKSQTANVQRLSEAKKME
-1217 AVTRKDIPHTNFGDI
+1217 RKGKTEEEIRQATGWLKGPDGKWRFEIDDSGAEYFKGGDA
-1232 SLVMS
+1232 LF
-1237 RDTVD
+1237 RQNH
-1242 PQKNRK
+1242 P
-1248 NTVYSADAWTP
+1248 
-1259 TFPQIEYEANSKVES
+1259 EYAEYQDLMDKFWEA
-1274 RVYRKL
+1274 
-1280 TELLEGVDNHVSGS
+1280 
-1294 AWQYASNLG
+1294 
-1303 DMLNRYGGQQGLIDA
+1303 
-1318 MADNMGMKAA
+1318 
-1328 YVRSKGVEIP
+1328 
-1338 GPETRETISRKSESE
+1338 
-1353 IALYDTLIQG
+1353 
-1363 LGEEAVRNIRKPS
+1363 
-1376 SFYGTGSEWRK
+1376 
-1387 QWQAE
+1387 
-1392 NGDKLKSALKEYS
+1392 
-1405 RRNAPDLTEE
+1405 DLTEE
-1415 EVNAGIDNMK
+1415 EHARIQELDEIWGREYGRLSERADSGSATLGDILRHDALFAAYPELRDVRVQFGNLEMGTNGNYNQKTNTITLSKSLQDNPMNTLVHEIQHVIQHIEGFATGSSPEYWDRMRQSGQPIITKGQKNKLKTISKKIFDLRMQNPDFVDDVTDLWVSTPTVKRGKFDHTTKTKEEDPPEWKAYDAKREALEQKYGEEEVSDFIDMLYDRKNLREGIDPS
-1425 LLTMHQLVRD
+1425 L
-1435 ASDYL
+1435 Y
-1440 RDGPEKRSTTT
+1440 
-1451 DYSEMDRVVEKEA
+1451 
-1464 DPEGFRAWLEDLFD
+1464 
-1478 GAVKDSGVYNNKDR
+1478 
-1492 FTPAGNRRTF
+1492 GNDM
-1502 KQTHVPATLENIAKV
+1502 LY
-1517 MAGQNGG
+1517 
-1524 NTKSVTGFHGI
+1524 
-1535 KTLRAGTAKRF
+1535 
-1546 KSIKEM
+1546 
-1552 HDLEGRLQ
+1552 
-1560 HLTEEEAHQVS
+1560 
-1571 DALADRM
+1571 RM
-1578 TDIMNRIV
+1578 TA
-1586 GEDTGDFFERMTRLD
+1586 GEVEAREVSARRKMTDKERRKTPPRLGGDD
-1601 SIGETLMEVAE
+1601 
-1612 SENYTNDNIIKTFGK
+1612 
-1627 YQYKVSDG
+1627 
-1635 LAQEIKELLFDTSQ
+1635 
-1649 MPVNIFE
+1649 
-1656 AKPERAVRFDEVL
+1656 
-1669 AAVVPSDMD
+1669 VVF
-1678 TGLRS
+1678 
-1683 RMEEAGMRLIDYERD
+1683 A
-1698 NEQSRMDAVNSVE
+1698 N
-1711 GARFSISAQDG
+1711 GARFSISARTDADYMAAVETGDMETAQRMVDEAAKAAGYERFGDFFVDKSLDLETPSPTTRQKQMFEAGKKYGDSDSGFNQFFDEDPDLAEYYVYNSNLQRWYYAGARDEMPEYRLAIRYGDIPEEGRSRNWATGELERGVSAVDFLTDKTQGKQTIYDAIYGIQD
-1722 FSVSGTTAS
+1722 TTK
-1731 YTEEDE
+1731 
-1737 LRRVW
+1737 
-1742 ANVGNGSYVAGGD
+1742 NIIGGWD
-1755 AYTLGGI
+1755 FGI
-1762 FNNLMVKVPAS
+1762 F
-1773 SSDTLTVYE
+1773 
-1782 TPNTSGF
+1782 
-1789 VDGKYIVG
+1789 
-1797 DYTNAILENGNFVT
+1797 
-1811 YDKENKR
+1811 
-1818 ISVANAV
+1818 
-1825 RNEIAILG
+1825 
-1833 GEKEPGVFYRVT
+1833 
-1845 NNKKEI
+1845 
-1851 SLVKSGQMRNSFN
+1851 
-1864 HVNEEEELG
+1864 
-1873 VSVWDRIIYFNKKY
+1873 
-1887 AYKVT
+1887 
-1892 GEIVGVGS
+1892 GS
-1900 DGEPVLD
+1900 DGEPLLVGAKNIVPFTEVSKLKLAD
-1907 PKTIKAVSPIKS
+1907 PVTYDDDGNVVPLSERFQDDNP
-1919 IEDVKKQHLVAQEK
+1919 D
-1933 GKQMFKEKY
+1933 
-1942 HWTDEQIE
+1942 
-1950 QALRGGYKRAY
+1950 
-1961 LEDVFD
+1961 
-1967 ANEIRHSLAG
+1967 IRQSLAG
-1977 GMDNARLLRENQKLR
+1977 TGGLDSARLLRENQKLR

-2007 AKVEPKEVKTLA
+2007 AKVEPKEVKKLA

-2029 MDRTEIAGELQA
+2029 MDRTEIAGELQT
-2041 IYDGLGKDW
+2041 IYDGLGRDW

-2108 WRKAQMGRLRLQ
+2108 WRKAQMGRPRLQ

-2145 REATSLD
+2145 RDVTSLD

-2208 RLGREVTRRLDLQ
+2208 RLGREVTRRLDMQ
-2221 EKYQEKLRQVREDR
+2221 EKYQEKLQQVREDR

-2286 PQQLREA
+2286 PQRLREA

-2310 TNRTKAFQELR
+2310 TNRTRAFQELR

-2352 TPIAEMDLSQLETI
+2352 TPIAEMSLSQLETI

-2380 NKAFGQQ
+2380 NKAFGRQ
-2387 RFATIFEAADG
+2387 RFATIFAAADG
-2398 LQQAM
+2398 LRQAM
-2403 GNRKDRGDYRG
+2403 GSRKDRGEYRG
-2414 AVGAF
+2414 PVGAF

-2451 QDRHIGIMQ
+2451 QDKHIGIMQ
-2460 EAQEYTEKIVGKT
+2460 EAQDHTEKIVGKT

-2481 VHTFDFDGENVQL
+2481 VHTFDFNGEKVQM
-2494 TTAQIMSLYELM
+2494 TTAQIMSLYELL

-2662 QRIYNFTFRDA
+2662 QRIYNFTFRDT

-2734 FIQQPTAILRA
+2734 FVQQPTAILRA

-2764 TWSKVKKYAPIAV
+2764 TWAKVKKYAPIAV

-2801 ALAKVNNG
+2801 ALAKVNNS
-2809 LMAPAGAMDSLG
+2809 LMAPAGAMDSLA

-2906 HHSQDPKARTQAM
+2906 KHSQDPKARTQAM

-3032 FHGDGKITLQNA
+3032 FHGDGKITLRNA

-3077 QNNYLGQFALQK
+3077 VSAQHCSGKSLFA
-3089 WLYRLD
+3089 
-3095 NSNNWTDFVKIAYA
+3095 
-3109 AQQAG
+3109 
-3114 DTTAYEKIRAEL
+3114 
-3126 VDAMGQEKYDEKM
+3126 
-3139 KNLSKKAMEAG
+3139 
-3150 GEQEEAFAGIYG
+3150 
-3162 TYETQ
+3162 ETVCCSTES
-3167 MAGNPL
+3167 PK
-3173 YNEMPA
+3173 
-3179 EQRAKVEASLKQY
+3179 RSASLRRY
-3192 AGDQVMQDASNGEIT
+3192 ST
-3207 SADTEMAAIKEA
+3207 
-3219 EDAGI
+3219 
-3224 DPVTYKCFRVYYNGL
+3224 L
-3239 ASDKDANGEDIPGQ
+3239 L
-3253 TKQDKTIRAIE
+3253 IRI
-3264 ELELGKEK
+3264 
-3272 SSYLYHTCYSSD
+3272 SQ
-3284 KNNPWA
+3284 

>member
-24 AANPSQTPKKTGA
+24 TAKPSQTPKRTGA
-37 TAVAKKTG
+37 AAVAKKTG

-90 QMMAKANVKTQKL
+90 QKMAQANVKMRQLNIPTGTKDYFKNPQK
-103 NTFIIPKDIA
+103 NP
-113 KDKQR
+113 
-118 YGLDRKGLLDQ
+118 LDRRDLLSQ
-129 IGGAVF
+129 IGGALQ
-135 AAQDPSNRFHGLK
+135 AAQNPADRFHGLK
-148 ERHVTMSPFEQ
+148 ERSVTRSPMEQ
-159 IQADGIA
+159 LRADAMA
-166 GIGAWASDL
+166 GRGAWASDL
-175 RPKPKEKSDKEKAM
+175 RVETKKSDKDKAK

-244 ARAHEE
+244 ARAHRE

-257 HGYSGGAAGDQY
+257 HGYSGGAAGDQFIRPELSQGEY
-269 ISPKMPSDVR
+269 NA
-279 SRLNDQGE
+279 LNSQGE
-287 LAWKQA
+287 LAMRQA
-293 QMQRQ
+293 RMARQ
-298 RAVTEEEIAQADA
+298 
-311 RIAEVL
+311 
-317 NARGYQDPSAVRRT
+317 
-331 NKLTEEERKD
+331 
-341 LNLAQEQLKRAVTE
+341 RAVTE
-355 DEIAAADA
+355 DEIARADQRIEA
-363 KIAEILRRQ
+363 ILRAPGYREGPATDADTSRGWSFGPEGRRMWAGTREQNRQ
-372 RYRMNAGDM
+372 DAAPDIAALKSLGYGWAGQAASFAETTV
-381 DANGRM
+381 DANQDMRSRNNMEQWFRDADDYISAKNDLEYYDNFVKQFGRKPDDM
-387 VRPGADPEQ
+387 PNRNVLVMRLNNAIQARAQIRRMQTDP
-396 MRRGYDVLDA
+396 RSIYYDPA
-406 IAYGTGG
+406 IAAVQGTVDTD
-413 ALASIPETF
+413 AYKIPGR
-422 YDWDTENLDKAY
+422 D
-434 SDMED
+434 
-439 RLAEINNRIQTL
+439 
-451 QNMPYSET
+451 
-459 RQKEIDRWIAAQGL
+459 
-473 LLERYLEAQ
+473 
-482 DDLTK
+482 
-487 REEKKPDITLGQRWL
+487 
-502 QQAAEAQEIAEAGL
+502 
-516 STPLRYFT
+516 
-524 RGVITTG
+524 
-531 QMVPGLIATAFS
+531 
-543 GGAAAPGLAIMG
+543 
-555 AQAAGQK
+555 
-562 MGDLK
+562 DLK
-567 TRGIPAQ
+567 TPMETLYQAGERPDWDNPEPTTGDRLLQRRDELQAEALAGKTGLEQKLTELALSLGDSAPKMALSVIPGVGPGLTAASFGVGAAGEKSYELKQRGVPAEERYWRGLLSGGIEAGTNVFPVGHFAETVLGKTGNTALKNMGVQSLEEALQ
-574 ERLIRGFG
+574 EGASYALNVGADKLARDPEARFSLAELAENMLMGAASGAAFG
-582 AGASA
+582 AVGSFIGEGRNRAA
-587 TATEIIPFSRFLKL
+587 MPQVDAIQAKTTE
-601 AKGGYG
+601 
-607 SAFIRNAVA
+607 
-616 NVGIE
+616 
-621 MTEEEADL
+621 
-629 VAGFLMDKA
+629 
-638 AKDPKASLTLQDV
+638 Q
-651 LDTAIITGI
+651 
-660 SSGSMNL
+660 
-667 PAAIVG
+667 AAIV
-673 STVNIRAGRPE
+673 
-684 TSLQLQT
+684 
-691 PDIQARTQEQ
+691 
-701 AEAITQVQDIV
+701 TQVQDIV

-780 KQRTMDVQPEMPP
+780 QQRTMNVQPEMPH

-811 DAARENNARNRAVE
+811 DAARENNARNRAAE

-844 AAQTQA
+844 AAQTKA

-868 RSMVQQSPQVQRDIL
+868 RSMAQQSPQVQRDIL

-900 AYQGGDAGAY
+900 AYQGGDAGTY

-918 DQAVSGKTQE
+918 DQALSGKTQE
-928 QITRPSALT
+928 QITRPRALT

-947 GMNDRAEARPAARVA
+947 GMNDRAAARPVGRVA

-982 RTVKMV
+982 KTVKMV

-1029 NPNPVRKLIGHE
+1029 NPSPVRKLIGHE

-1073 TLALYES
+1073 TLALYDS

-1117 TNRTLLER
+1117 TNRKLLER

-1165 MELGTSRTEKGNK
+1165 METGTSRTEKGVK
-1178 RFSLKAPLEET
+1178 RFSLSSPVEETDRFIASHNLNAEKMRGALELGGLAMPSVAMTPANIAHTGYGDITVVFGKDSVNPKDKHNQIFSDDAYTPTVPAAGYKISSDVTKRLRERIDTLLDGQPSDLRSKVALDTDNIRDNIQRWGEDFGKVYGDNIALKTAYLIDQGENIKAPMRYAATSSGMDKATIRKAIRMFGDMDKLNSADKLDAFIEPARELERQYYREKFSKKPELADTLVENFGWSDVDKLRNDAQYLKRHGDLRKITDLDALEKTVSRKMGTKKKQAAFEDWLRRESEGIIEKKGIRNDKDIFTRTGNRRSFEQLYDDYNLANIVKAMQQDVKQGKVGFLTGSGNIRGAAAKTYGSIEDARKEIGRIWETGKDEDFTAQYKAFDQRCRDLCAEMTEGTRLAAWDAAEALT
-1189 ETLVALHNLNE
+1189 ETLAKHKTEPAIYRYLMKEWGSDGYLNITP
-1200 DKMSKALD
+1200 D
-1208 LGGFPMPSI
+1208 I
-1217 AVTRKDIPHTNFGDI
+1217 AQEAAELIKEA
-1232 SLVMS
+1232 
-1237 RDTVD
+1237 
-1242 PQKNRK
+1242 QKLPIH
-1248 NTVYSADAWTP
+1248 YM
-1259 TFPQIEYEANSKVES
+1259 EAKL
-1274 RVYRKL
+1274 YR
-1280 TELLEGVDNHVSGS
+1280 
-1294 AWQYASNLG
+1294 
-1303 DMLNRYGGQQGLIDA
+1303 
-1318 MADNMGMKAA
+1318 
-1328 YVRSKGVEIP
+1328 
-1338 GPETRETISRKSESE
+1338 
-1353 IALYDTLIQG
+1353 
-1363 LGEEAVRNIRKPS
+1363 AV
-1376 SFYGTGSEWRK
+1376 
-1387 QWQAE
+1387 
-1392 NGDKLKSALKEYS
+1392 
-1405 RRNAPDLTEE
+1405 DLTE
-1415 EVNAGIDNMK
+1415 
-1425 LLTMHQLVRD
+1425 
-1435 ASDYL
+1435 
-1440 RDGPEKRSTTT
+1440 P
-1451 DYSEMDRVVEKEA
+1451 
-1464 DPEGFRAWLEDLFD
+1464 
-1478 GAVKDSGVYNNKDR
+1478 
-1492 FTPAGNRRTF
+1492 
-1502 KQTHVPATLENIAKV
+1502 
-1517 MAGQNGG
+1517 
-1524 NTKSVTGFHGI
+1524 
-1535 KTLRAGTAKRF
+1535 
-1546 KSIKEM
+1546 
-1552 HDLEGRLQ
+1552 
-1560 HLTEEEAHQVS
+1560 
-1571 DALADRM
+1571 LA
-1578 TDIMNRIV
+1578 
-1586 GEDTGDFFERMTRLD
+1586 
-1601 SIGETLMEVAE
+1601 
-1612 SENYTNDNIIKTFGK
+1612 Y
-1627 YQYKVSDG
+1627 
-1635 LAQEIKELLFDTSQ
+1635 
-1649 MPVNIFE
+1649 
-1656 AKPERAVRFDEVL
+1656 
-1669 AAVVPSDMD
+1669 VVPSNLDKDLKQQMKD
-1678 TGLRS
+1678 AGLP
-1683 RMEEAGMRLIDYERD
+1683 MKTYKAGDREDRL
-1698 NEQSRMDAVNSVE
+1698 NKVNAVK
-1711 GARFSISAQDG
+1711 GARFSISARTDADYMAAVETGDMETAQRMVDEAAKAAGYERFGDFFVDKSLDLETPSPTTRQKQMFEAGKKYGDSDSGFNQFFDEDPDLAEYYVYNSNLQRWYYAGARDEMPEYRLAIRYGDIPEEGRSRNWATGELERGVSAVDFLTDKTQGKQTIYDAIYGIQD
-1722 FSVSGTTAS
+1722 TTK
-1731 YTEEDE
+1731 
-1737 LRRVW
+1737 
-1742 ANVGNGSYVAGGD
+1742 NIIGGWD
-1755 AYTLGGI
+1755 FGI
-1762 FNNLMVKVPAS
+1762 F
-1773 SSDTLTVYE
+1773 
-1782 TPNTSGF
+1782 
-1789 VDGKYIVG
+1789 
-1797 DYTNAILENGNFVT
+1797 
-1811 YDKENKR
+1811 
-1818 ISVANAV
+1818 
-1825 RNEIAILG
+1825 
-1833 GEKEPGVFYRVT
+1833 
-1845 NNKKEI
+1845 
-1851 SLVKSGQMRNSFN
+1851 
-1864 HVNEEEELG
+1864 
-1873 VSVWDRIIYFNKKY
+1873 
-1887 AYKVT
+1887 
-1892 GEIVGVGS
+1892 GS
-1900 DGEPVLD
+1900 DGEPLLVGAKNIVPFTEVSKLKLAD
-1907 PKTIKAVSPIKS
+1907 PVTYDDDGNVVPLSERFQDDNP
-1919 IEDVKKQHLVAQEK
+1919 D
-1933 GKQMFKEKY
+1933 
-1942 HWTDEQIE
+1942 
-1950 QALRGGYKRAY
+1950 
-1961 LEDVFD
+1961 
-1967 ANEIRHSLAG
+1967 IRHSLAG
-1977 GMDNARLLRENQKLR
+1977 TGGLDSARLLRENQKLR

-2007 AKVEPKEVKTLA
+2007 AKVEPKEVKKLA

-2029 MDRTEIAGELQA
+2029 MDRTEIAGELQT
-2041 IYDGLGKDW
+2041 IYDGLGRDW

-2083 MRVFFRETPLVI
+2083 LRMFFRETPLVI
-2095 SPEIKRGITDYND
+2095 SPEIRRGITDYND

-2145 REATSLD
+2145 REVTSLD

-2167 EENNPFQDDL
+2167 EETNPFQDDL

-2208 RLGREVTRRLDLQ
+2208 RLGREVTRRLDMQ

-2243 AAYLGRTKARSQRQK
+2243 AAYLGKTKARSQRQK

-2321 LAYQDILQQGE
+2321 LAYRDILKQGE

-2398 LQQAM
+2398 LRQ
-2403 GNRKDRGDYRG
+2403 GLGSRKDRGTYRFG
-2414 AVGAF
+2414 VKEL
-2419 DKLLNSGMLTPESY
+2419 DRLLNSTMLTPESY

-2451 QDRHIGIMQ
+2451 QDKHIGIMQ
-2460 EAQEYTEKIVGKT
+2460 EAQDHTEKIVGKT

-2481 VHTFDFDGENVQL
+2481 VHTFDFDGEKVQL
-2494 TTAQIMSLYELM
+2494 TTAQIMSLYELL
-2506 KRQQAVDHIVVGG
+2506 KRQQAVDHITVGG
-2519 IKPEGV
+2519 FRPEMLTKGL
-2525 DRGVKKKAP
+2525 KEYAP
-2534 SEPYR
+2534 SAPYR

-2553 EEQMAMADAL
+2553 DEQMEMADAL

-2598 DKNQTITD
+2598 DKNQTVTD

-2617 GRGFTKSTTPKA
+2617 DRGFTKSTTPKA

-2662 QRIYNFTFRDA
+2662 QRIYNFTFRDT

-2764 TWSKVKKYAPIAV
+2764 TWAKVKKYAPIAV

-2801 ALAKVNNG
+2801 ALAKVNNS
-2809 LMAPAGAMDSLG
+2809 LMAPAGAMDSLA

-2852 ARFNAVIDH
+2852 ARFNAIIDH

-2906 HHSQDPKARTQAM
+2906 KHSQDPKARTQAM

-3077 QNNYLGQFALQK
+3077 QNNYLGQFELQK

-3114 DTTAYEKIRAEL
+3114 DTTAYEKIKAEL
-3126 VDAMGQEKYDEKM
+3126 VDAMGQEKFDTKM
-3139 KNLSKKAMEAG
+3139 KNLAKKAMETV

-3192 AGDQVMQDASNGEIT
+3192 AGDQVMKDASNGEIT

-3253 TKQDKTIRAIE
+3253 TKQDKTIQAIE

>member
-18 VQKAQS
+18 VQNAQS
-24 AANPSQTPKKTGA
+24 AAKPSQTPKRTGA

-90 QMMAKANVKTQKL
+90 QKMAQANVKMRQLNIPTGTKDYFKNPQK
-103 NTFIIPKDIA
+103 NP
-113 KDKQR
+113 
-118 YGLDRKGLLDQ
+118 LDRRDLLSQ
-129 IGGAVF
+129 IGGALQ
-135 AAQDPSNRFHGLK
+135 AAQNPADRFHGLK
-148 ERHVTMSPFEQ
+148 ERSVTRSPMEQ
-159 IQADGIA
+159 LRADAMA
-166 GIGAWASDL
+166 GRGAWASDL
-175 RPKPKEKSDKEKAM
+175 RVETKKSDKDKAK
-189 EIVENSKRYF
+189 EIVENSKKAM
-199 RNKKIARQDLSEW
+199 RNRKVARQDLSEW

-244 ARAHEE
+244 ARAHRE

-257 HGYSGGAAGDQY
+257 HGYSGGAAGDQFIRPELSQGEY
-269 ISPKMPSDVR
+269 NA
-279 SRLNDQGE
+279 LNSQGE
-287 LAWKQA
+287 LALRQA
-293 QMQRQ
+293 RMARQ
-298 RAVTEEEIAQADA
+298 
-311 RIAEVL
+311 
-317 NARGYQDPSAVRRT
+317 
-331 NKLTEEERKD
+331 
-341 LNLAQEQLKRAVTE
+341 RAVTE
-355 DEIAAADA
+355 DEIARADQRIEAILRAPGYREGPATDADTSRGWSFGPEGRRMWAGTREQNRQDAQQSKAALQATGEGIVGGLAYAGQIANRANRDRYEAANMDQWIADA
-363 KIAEILRRQ
+363 DDYISAQSDLEYYDNFVRQFGRAPDDMPNRNVLVMRLNRAIQARAQLERVQGDVDSLYFDPTMAE
-372 RYRMNAGDM
+372 
-381 DANGRM
+381 
-387 VRPGADPEQ
+387 
-396 MRRGYDVLDA
+396 VLGLPTTRD
-406 IAYGTGG
+406 
-413 ALASIPETF
+413 ETF
-422 YDWDTENLDKAY
+422 
-434 SDMED
+434 
-439 RLAEINNRIQTL
+439 
-451 QNMPYSET
+451 
-459 RQKEIDRWIAAQGL
+459 G
-473 LLERYLEAQ
+473 ERML
-482 DDLTK
+482 
-487 REEKKPDITLGQRWL
+487 R
-502 QQAAEAQEIAEAGL
+502 QAAEHQAEATEGMTGAERFL
-516 STPLRYFT
+516 TDAMIS
-524 RGVITTG
+524 TG
-531 QMVPGLIATAFS
+531 QSLPGMALGTI
-543 GGAAAPGLAIMG
+543 PGIGPALGLGVLG
-555 AQAAGQK
+555 AQAAGSRAYELTQQ
-562 MGDLK
+562 GL
-567 TRGIPAQ
+567 TAGEALRGG
-574 ERLIRGFG
+574 LISG
-582 AGASA
+582 
-587 TATEIIPFSRFLKL
+587 
-601 AKGGYG
+601 
-607 SAFIRNAVA
+607 
-616 NVGIE
+616 GIE
-621 MTEEEADL
+621 ILTEKLPLEHFAKIVSGKSGRSAIKNILRQAGLEGTEEAVSYVGNYVAD
-629 VAGFLMDKA
+629 VAQNNPDAQFSWAELLENAGMGAVSGGIFGVGGSLIGEGRGRA
-638 AKDPKASLTLQDV
+638 AMPQ
-651 LDTAIITGI
+651 IG
-660 SSGSMNL
+660 
-667 PAAIVG
+667 
-673 STVNIRAGRPE
+673 
-684 TSLQLQT
+684 
-691 PDIQARTQEQ
+691 DIQARTQEQ

-868 RSMVQQSPQVQRDIL
+868 RSMVQQSSQVQRDIL

-900 AYQGGDAGAY
+900 AYQGGDAGTY

-928 QITRPSALT
+928 QIARPSALT

-947 GMNDRAEARPAARVA
+947 GMNDRAAARPVGRVA

-982 RTVKMV
+982 RTAKMV

-1051 ETYQTFRDY
+1051 ETYQAFRDY
-1060 VMSIPGAQNALEQ
+1060 VMSIPGAQNALDQ

-1165 MELGTSRTEKGNK
+1165 MELGTSRTEKGGK
-1178 RFSLKAPLEET
+1178 RFSLSSPVEET
-1189 ETLVALHNLNE
+1189 DRFIASNNLN
-1200 DKMSKALD
+1200 
-1208 LGGFPMPSI
+1208 
-1217 AVTRKDIPHTNFGDI
+1217 
-1232 SLVMS
+1232 
-1237 RDTVD
+1237 
-1242 PQKNRK
+1242 
-1248 NTVYSADAWTP
+1248 
-1259 TFPQIEYEANSKVES
+1259 
-1274 RVYRKL
+1274 
-1280 TELLEGVDNHVSGS
+1280 
-1294 AWQYASNLG
+1294 
-1303 DMLNRYGGQQGLIDA
+1303 
-1318 MADNMGMKAA
+1318 
-1328 YVRSKGVEIP
+1328 
-1338 GPETRETISRKSESE
+1338 
-1353 IALYDTLIQG
+1353 
-1363 LGEEAVRNIRKPS
+1363 
-1376 SFYGTGSEWRK
+1376 
-1387 QWQAE
+1387 
-1392 NGDKLKSALKEYS
+1392 
-1405 RRNAPDLTEE
+1405 
-1415 EVNAGIDNMK
+1415 
-1425 LLTMHQLVRD
+1425 
-1435 ASDYL
+1435 
-1440 RDGPEKRSTTT
+1440 
-1451 DYSEMDRVVEKEA
+1451 
-1464 DPEGFRAWLEDLFD
+1464 
-1478 GAVKDSGVYNNKDR
+1478 AVK
-1492 FTPAGNRRTF
+1492 
-1502 KQTHVPATLENIAKV
+1502 
-1517 MAGQNGG
+1517 
-1524 NTKSVTGFHGI
+1524 
-1535 KTLRAGTAKRF
+1535 
-1546 KSIKEM
+1546 
-1552 HDLEGRLQ
+1552 
-1560 HLTEEEAHQVS
+1560 
-1571 DALADRM
+1571 
-1578 TDIMNRIV
+1578 
-1586 GEDTGDFFERMTRLD
+1586 
-1601 SIGETLMEVAE
+1601 
-1612 SENYTNDNIIKTFGK
+1612 
-1627 YQYKVSDG
+1627 
-1635 LAQEIKELLFDTSQ
+1635 
-1649 MPVNIFE
+1649 
-1656 AKPERAVRFDEVL
+1656 
-1669 AAVVPSDMD
+1669 
-1678 TGLRS
+1678 
-1683 RMEEAGMRLIDYERD
+1683 
-1698 NEQSRMDAVNSVE
+1698 
-1711 GARFSISAQDG
+1711 GARFSISAQTESPEFKQWFGDWQNDPAHASKVVNSDG
-1722 FSVSGTTAS
+1722 SPKVVYHQTGKEFWTFDNSNPVAGKTDSETPSGFFFKENDHDIGIGGARQVATYLDMKKPLHFRNREA
-1731 YTEEDE
+1731 
-1737 LRRVW
+1737 
-1742 ANVGNGSYVAGGD
+1742 ANVWYSKNIDGYKNLQDKMKAAVKPLLDRMDEMEREMFSEETDEEMYDALDQKWNTTLAELAEMENSYRGQLHNMLNQYFLDNDSGYD
-1755 AYTLGGI
+1755 GI
-1762 FNNLMVKVPAS
+1762 IL
-1773 SSDTLTVYE
+1773 DYD
-1782 TPNTSGF
+1782 GHRY
-1789 VDGKYIVG
+1789 VDGKRENVKSYIV
-1797 DYTNAILENGNFVT
+1797 F
-1811 YDKENKR
+1811 
-1818 ISVANAV
+1818 
-1825 RNEIAILG
+1825 
-1833 GEKEPGVFYRVT
+1833 
-1845 NNKKEI
+1845 
-1851 SLVKSGQMRNSFN
+1851 
-1864 HVNEEEELG
+1864 
-1873 VSVWDRIIYFNKKY
+1873 DR
-1887 AYKVT
+1887 T
-1892 GEIVGVGS
+1892 Q
-1900 DGEPVLD
+1900 
-1907 PKTIKAVSPIKS
+1907 IKS
-1919 IEDVKKQHLVAQEK
+1919 A
-1933 GKQMFKEKY
+1933 
-1942 HWTDEQIE
+1942 TDNVGTFD
-1950 QALRGGYKRAY
+1950 RGNPDTRY
-1961 LEDVFD
+1961 
-1967 ANEIRHSLAG
+1967 SLAG

-2007 AKVEPKEVKTLA
+2007 AKVEPKEVKKLA

-2108 WRKAQMGRLRLQ
+2108 WRKAQTGRLRLQ

-2145 REATSLD
+2145 RDVTSLD

-2167 EENNPFQDDL
+2167 EETNPFQDDL
-2177 EGPAGYLAAE
+2177 EGPAGYLTAE

-2208 RLGREVTRRLDLQ
+2208 RLGREVTRRLDMQ

-2243 AAYLGRTKARSQRQK
+2243 AAYLGKTKARSQRQK

-2764 TWSKVKKYAPIAV
+2764 TWSTVKKYAPIAV

-2906 HHSQDPKARTQAM
+2906 KHSQDPKTRTQAM

-3077 QNNYLGQFALQK
+3077 QKNYLGQFELQK
-3089 WLYRLD
+3089 WLYRMD
-3095 NSNNWTDFVKIAYA
+3095 NTNNQTEFVKIAYA

-3114 DTTAYEKIRAEL
+3114 DMNAYEKIKAEL
-3126 VDAMGQEKYDEKM
+3126 VDAMGQEKFDTKM
-3139 KNLSKKAMEAG
+3139 KNLAKKAMETG
-3150 GEQEEAFAGIYG
+3150 GEQEEAFAGIYE

-3239 ASDKDANGEDIPGQ
+3239 ASDKDANGDDIPGQ

>member
-1 MGLQKIGKKIKK
+1 MGLQKIGKKIKN

-24 AANPSQTPKKTGA
+24 AAKPSQTPKRTGA

-63 RRTGT
+63 RRAGT

-77 VKANKNTPTPYQR
+77 VKANKNTPSPYQR
-90 QMMAKANVKTQKL
+90 QKTAQANVKMRQLNIPTMTKDYFKNPQK
-103 NTFIIPKDIA
+103 NP
-113 KDKQR
+113 
-118 YGLDRKGLLDQ
+118 LDRRDLLSQ
-129 IGGAVF
+129 IGGALQ
-135 AAQDPSNRFHGLK
+135 AAQNPADRFHGLK
-148 ERHVTMSPFEQ
+148 ERSVTRSPMEQ
-159 IQADGIA
+159 LRADAIA
-166 GIGAWASDL
+166 GRGAWASDL
-175 RPKPKEKSDKEKAM
+175 RVETKKSDKEKAK
-189 EIVENSKRYF
+189 EIVENSKKAM
-199 RNKKIARQDLSEW
+199 RNRKVARQDLSEW

-244 ARAHEE
+244 ARAHRE

-257 HGYSGGAAGDQY
+257 HGYSGGAAGDQFIRPELSQGEY
-269 ISPKMPSDVR
+269 NA
-279 SRLNDQGE
+279 LNSQGE
-287 LAWKQA
+287 LAMRQA
-293 QMQRQ
+293 RMARQ
-298 RAVTEEEIAQADA
+298 
-311 RIAEVL
+311 
-317 NARGYQDPSAVRRT
+317 
-331 NKLTEEERKD
+331 
-341 LNLAQEQLKRAVTE
+341 RAVTE
-355 DEIAAADA
+355 DEIARADQRIEAILRAPGYREGPVTDADTSRGWSFGPEGRRMWAGTRGQNRQDAQQSKAALQATGEGIVGGLAYAGQIANRANRDRYEAANMDQWIADA
-363 KIAEILRRQ
+363 DDYISAQSDLEYYDNFVRQ
-372 RYRMNAGDM
+372 FGRAPDDMPNRNVLVMRLNRAIQARAQLERVQGDV
-381 DANGRM
+381 DSLYF
-387 VRPGADPEQ
+387 DPT
-396 MRRGYDVLDA
+396 MAKVLGLPTTRD
-406 IAYGTGG
+406 
-413 ALASIPETF
+413 ETF
-422 YDWDTENLDKAY
+422 
-434 SDMED
+434 
-439 RLAEINNRIQTL
+439 
-451 QNMPYSET
+451 
-459 RQKEIDRWIAAQGL
+459 G
-473 LLERYLEAQ
+473 ERML
-482 DDLTK
+482 
-487 REEKKPDITLGQRWL
+487 R
-502 QQAAEAQEIAEAGL
+502 QAAEHQAEATEGMTGAERFL
-516 STPLRYFT
+516 TDAMIS
-524 RGVITTG
+524 TG
-531 QMVPGLIATAFS
+531 QSLPGMALGTI
-543 GGAAAPGLAIMG
+543 PGIGPALGLGVLG
-555 AQAAGQK
+555 AQAAGSRAYELTQQ
-562 MGDLK
+562 GL
-567 TRGIPAQ
+567 TAGEALRGG
-574 ERLIRGFG
+574 LISG
-582 AGASA
+582 
-587 TATEIIPFSRFLKL
+587 
-601 AKGGYG
+601 
-607 SAFIRNAVA
+607 
-616 NVGIE
+616 GIE
-621 MTEEEADL
+621 ILTEKLPLEHFAKIVSGKSGRSAIKNILRQAGLEGTEEAVSYVGNYVAD
-629 VAGFLMDKA
+629 VAQNNPDAQFSWAELLENAGMGAVSGGIFGVGGSLIGEGRGRA
-638 AKDPKASLTLQDV
+638 AMPQ
-651 LDTAIITGI
+651 IG
-660 SSGSMNL
+660 
-667 PAAIVG
+667 
-673 STVNIRAGRPE
+673 
-684 TSLQLQT
+684 
-691 PDIQARTQEQ
+691 DIQARTQEQ
-701 AEAITQVQDIV
+701 AEAITQVQDLV

-780 KQRTMDVQPEMPP
+780 QQRTMNVQPELPP

-811 DAARENNARNRAVE
+811 DAARENNARNRAAE

-844 AAQTQA
+844 AAEPKA

-947 GMNDRAEARPAARVA
+947 GMNDRAAARPAGRVA
-962 GRNKNAGVDWRDQYV
+962 GRNKNDGVDWRDQYV

-982 RTVKMV
+982 RTAKMV

-1152 EDALGAASEAVKT
+1152 EDALGAASEAVET
-1165 MELGTSRTEKGNK
+1165 METEQNTA
-1178 RFSLKAPLEET
+1178 KA
-1189 ETLVALHNLNE
+1189 
-1200 DKMSKALD
+1200 M
-1208 LGGFPMPSI
+1208 
-1217 AVTRKDIPHTNFGDI
+1217 
-1232 SLVMS
+1232 
-1237 RDTVD
+1237 
-1242 PQKNRK
+1242 
-1248 NTVYSADAWTP
+1248 
-1259 TFPQIEYEANSKVES
+1259 
-1274 RVYRKL
+1274 
-1280 TELLEGVDNHVSGS
+1280 GVDNV
-1294 AWQYASNLG
+1294 
-1303 DMLNRYGGQQGLIDA
+1303 
-1318 MADNMGMKAA
+1318 
-1328 YVRSKGVEIP
+1328 
-1338 GPETRETISRKSESE
+1338 
-1353 IALYDTLIQG
+1353 
-1363 LGEEAVRNIRKPS
+1363 
-1376 SFYGTGSEWRK
+1376 
-1387 QWQAE
+1387 
-1392 NGDKLKSALKEYS
+1392 
-1405 RRNAPDLTEE
+1405 
-1415 EVNAGIDNMK
+1415 
-1425 LLTMHQLVRD
+1425 
-1435 ASDYL
+1435 
-1440 RDGPEKRSTTT
+1440 
-1451 DYSEMDRVVEKEA
+1451 
-1464 DPEGFRAWLEDLFD
+1464 
-1478 GAVKDSGVYNNKDR
+1478 
-1492 FTPAGNRRTF
+1492 
-1502 KQTHVPATLENIAKV
+1502 
-1517 MAGQNGG
+1517 
-1524 NTKSVTGFHGI
+1524 
-1535 KTLRAGTAKRF
+1535 
-1546 KSIKEM
+1546 
-1552 HDLEGRLQ
+1552 
-1560 HLTEEEAHQVS
+1560 
-1571 DALADRM
+1571 
-1578 TDIMNRIV
+1578 
-1586 GEDTGDFFERMTRLD
+1586 
-1601 SIGETLMEVAE
+1601 
-1612 SENYTNDNIIKTFGK
+1612 
-1627 YQYKVSDG
+1627 
-1635 LAQEIKELLFDTSQ
+1635 
-1649 MPVNIFE
+1649 
-1656 AKPERAVRFDEVL
+1656 VL
-1669 AAVVPSDMD
+1669 A
-1678 TGLRS
+1678 
-1683 RMEEAGMRLIDYERD
+1683 
-1698 NEQSRMDAVNSVE
+1698 N
-1711 GARFSISAQDG
+1711 GARFSISARTDADYMAAVETGDMETAQRMVDEAAKAAG
-1722 FSVSGTTAS
+1722 YTIKAYHGTPNGTFHVFRDWSYFTEDRDYADVYQNQGASSNGYKQTADNPKT
-1731 YTEEDE
+1731 YGVYLEPKNAFDTRIARDRKIFQNEFY
-1737 LRRVW
+1737 RQW
-1742 ANVGNGSYVAGGD
+1742 GNGAPLSERGLPDWTDGDDLIEFFDEKGYDYDAFYLDEGG
-1755 AYTLGGI
+1755 TGGYGDEVHDRGVSI
-1762 FNNLMVKVPAS
+1762 VIKDSAQVKSADP
-1773 SSDTLTVYE
+1773 
-1782 TPNTSGF
+1782 
-1789 VDGKYIVG
+1789 
-1797 DYTNAILENGNFVT
+1797 VT
-1811 YDKENKR
+1811 YDDDGNVIPLSERFQDDNPDIR
-1818 ISVANAV
+1818 
-1825 RNEIAILG
+1825 
-1833 GEKEPGVFYRVT
+1833 F
-1845 NNKKEI
+1845 
-1851 SLVKSGQMRNSFN
+1851 SL
-1864 HVNEEEELG
+1864 
-1873 VSVWDRIIYFNKKY
+1873 
-1887 AYKVT
+1887 
-1892 GEIVGVGS
+1892 
-1900 DGEPVLD
+1900 
-1907 PKTIKAVSPIKS
+1907 
-1919 IEDVKKQHLVAQEK
+1919 K
-1933 GKQMFKEKY
+1933 G
-1942 HWTDEQIE
+1942 T
-1950 QALRGGYKRAY
+1950 
-1961 LEDVFD
+1961 
-1967 ANEIRHSLAG
+1967 G

-2007 AKVEPKEVKTLA
+2007 AKVEPKEVKKLA

-2208 RLGREVTRRLDLQ
+2208 RLGREVTRRLDMQ

-2332 SLVIDPDLMDNISE
+2332 SLVIDPDLMDNIRE

-2380 NKAFGQQ
+2380 NKAFGRQ

-2398 LQQAM
+2398 LRQ
-2403 GNRKDRGDYRG
+2403 GLGSRKDRGEYRG
-2414 AVGAF
+2414 PVGAF

-2460 EAQEYTEKIVGKT
+2460 EAQDYTEKVVGKT

-2617 GRGFTKSTTPKA
+2617 GRGFTKGTTPKA

-2673 EGNRTGTVKANL
+2673 DGNRTGTVKANL
-2685 ERAFGKNGLS
+2685 ERTFGRNGLS

-2750 PADFLAGLGRARPT
+2750 PVDFLAGLGRTRPT
-2764 TWSKVKKYAPIAV
+2764 TWAKVKKYAPIAV

-2809 LMAPAGAMDSLG
+2809 LMAPAGAMDSLA

-2906 HHSQDPKARTQAM
+2906 KHSQDPKARTQAM

-2950 KDEDYWEKFFQAF
+2950 KGEDYWEKFFQAF

-2973 GAKIKNGILEG
+2973 GAKIKNGLLEG

-3032 FHGDGKITLQNA
+3032 FHGDGKITLRNA
-3044 LTRLTAE
+3044 LARLTAE
-3051 GARLLGIPASN
+3051 GARLLGVPAAN
-3062 IKRDVLAIYSTAMNS
+3062 IKRDVLAIYSTVMNS

-3139 KNLSKKAMEAG
+3139 KNLTKKDMEAG
-3150 GEQEEAFAGIYG
+3150 GDLENRVADTYG
-3162 TYETQ
+3162 AYETM
-3167 MAGNPL
+3167 MAGNPGYQSL
-3173 YNEMPA
+3173 TA
-3179 EQRAKVEASLKQY
+3179 EQQAKVQDSLTGYAQMQVAEEASGGEL
-3192 AGDQVMQDASNGEIT
+3192 VSN
-3207 SADTEMAAIKEA
+3207 DNEMAAIRAA
-3219 EDAGI
+3219 EQAGI
-3224 DPVTYKCFRVYYNGL
+3224 DPVTWKSFKVFCADTSADKKEDGTSIRGSKKAKVEAWLDENEITGSAREYCMEHYN
-3239 ASDKDANGEDIPGQ
+3239 
-3253 TKQDKTIRAIE
+3253 
-3264 ELELGKEK
+3264 
-3272 SSYLYHTCYSSD
+3272 
-3284 KNNPWA
+3284 